1 MTMNTHGLTAQGEA
15 LPKISQP
22 AQPSLAKWLPLTSQH
37 IEGKAV
43 QTVNARE
50 LHSFLKVGRDFSTW
64 IQDRIAEYGFVEG
77 VDYVLIHQIRG
88 TKRGRGGDR
97 RSKEYAIRLDMSK
110 ELSMVERNDEGRR
123 ARRYFIDCEALLI
136 AVAPELNQAA
146 LDRWHG
152 EREASKDY
160 CKLMNDALE
169 RHRATLGKAT
179 LGHHYSNEA
188 NLLNRLV
195 LGMEAAKWATRHG
208 VSGPIRQHMS
218 AYQLALVAYLER
230 SNATLLDAGMEFAER
245 KARLAAMLAAKM
257 KREGLA

>member
-1 MTMNTHGLTAQGEA
+1 M
-15 LPKISQP
+15 
-22 AQPSLAKWLPLTSQH
+22 
-37 IEGKAV
+37 
-43 QTVNARE
+43 
-50 LHSFLKVGRDFSTW
+50 
-64 IQDRIAEYGFVEG
+64 
-77 VDYVLIHQIRG
+77 IHQIRG
-88 TKRGRGGDR
+88 TKRGRGGGR
-97 RSKEYAIRLDMSK
+97 RSKGYAIRLDMGK
-110 ELSMVERNDEGRR
+110 ELAMVERNDEGRR

-188 NLLNRLV
+188 DLLNRLV
-195 LGMEAAKWATRHG
+195 LGMAAAKWATRHG

-230 SNATLLDAGMEFAER
+230 SNATLLDAGMDFAER

-257 KREGLA
+257 KREGLV

>member
-1 MTMNTHGLTAQGEA
+1 MTGYKNGLTAQGGA

-22 AQPSLAKWLPLTSQH
+22 PQPSLAKWLPLTSQY

-50 LHSFLKVGRDFSTW
+50 LHSFLKVGRDFSNW
-64 IQDRIAEYGFVEG
+64 IKDRIAEYGFVEG
-77 VDYVLIHQIRG
+77 VDYVVF
-88 TKRGRGGDR
+88 TKFGENPQGGRPQ
-97 RSKEYAIRLDMSK
+97 KEYAIRLDMGK
-110 ELSMVERNDEGRR
+110 ELAMVERNDEGRR

-146 LDRWHG
+146 LERWHG

-195 LGMEAAKWATRHG
+195 LGMEAAKWATLHG

-230 SNATLLDAGMEFAER
+230 SNATLLEAGMDFAER

-257 KREGLA
+257 KREGLV